1 MGTRCGSIDPS
12 IIPYMMKQTGMTPDE
27 IDNAMNKQSGLLG
40 IAGEGTS
47 DMRDIDRLADEGHE
61 RAALARD
68 MLHYQIKKLIGSY
81 IAAMNGVDVI
91 CFTAGI
97 GENGPE
103 LREAVMSEFE
113 WLGVKIDKE
122 VNNCKGKEIVIS
134 TPDSKVTVCVIPT
147 NEEIM
152 IARDTKELVENQ
164 K

>member
-1 MGTRCGSIDPS
+1 
-12 IIPYMMKQTGMTPDE
+12 
-27 IDNAMNKQSGLLG
+27 MNKQSGLLG

-47 DMRDIDRLADEGHE
+47 DMRDIDRLADGGHE

-91 CFTAGI
+91 VFTAGI

-103 LREAVMSEFE
+103 LREAVMDEFG
-113 WLGVKIDKE
+113 WLGIKIDKE
-122 VNNCKGKEIVIS
+122 ANNCRGKEVVIS

-152 IARDTKELVENQ
+152 IARDTLELVS